1 MNLIEQKRPGEF
13 EITRQ
18 KFRDTEFK
26 KNNDVRYDKAT
37 NKYYAKKKPSSRG
50 SSGSNE
56 KKGDKKNEAE
66 PTKTPEVIPPFPNL
80 IVQNYENDIDADGNE
95 YYAALFTDNKSE
107 TFANQLKG
115 GEPVVSAHFY
125 PKGRVIVY
133 DSKLNQVGSGTYQV
147 FPAQNKIRIPIGDK
161 TYAVNIEN
169 QTSAYKNFLKTQSEY
184 LKSNQEKQE
193 KELGYQEK
201 NNLRLQLQSYTEYSG
216 FNNWDSLAAIGE
228 RVDKI
233 KSITNMKAQSKV
245 FDYFFKGLDIA
256 SKVYP
261 QLDYKPLIGNKP
273 APDFLK
279 TPEDSELGNYSK
291 KDLGDTGLWMK
302 GKYFYYIPN
311 ASTASSQSYSSRDL
325 TSAIDILLKDS
336 KLSGRTTDNQY
347 HALLDMYT
355 SYFITNPRVNEICK
369 NQNGEMQAGLE
380 SAANGLTKNV
390 EWRKLKQILVK
401 GDSTNKF
408 NTGRSSFCRS
418 SLGIPIRFK
427 TLFDLF
433 SELPG
438 KPRINKNMDDWRRQ
452 TGVLQEHNIMNTV
465 RKNLILEKKNR
476 DQKLLKET
484 VEIENRFQYVI
495 ESVGLT
501 DKSDIDRIVE
511 GVFYEMLYLENNGYN
526 REIMTE
532 NIQSIL
538 DALGSLF
545 GGTKN
550 AVISTFKEK
559 GIDYILSKL
568 GLSKNSYMGDFLAV
582 TFGNIDLKDIPRLFT
597 DCDFLTK
604 KIAESAPEAYLK
616 NIQDEKGFDN
626 VLMDYIR
633 NALYDVIRESDIVQK
648 LEERISGI
656 ICPIISGLS
665 TKFDDKLKSIKSSL
679 I

>member
-1 MNLIEQKRPGEF
+1 MKILKEQTAEELLNQGYVKLAS
-13 EITRQ
+13 
-18 KFRDTEFK
+18 DTEAKTK
-26 KNNDVRYDKAT
+26 KSQDWTV
-37 NKYYAKKKPSSRG
+37 KKVGGVWYGKQPIQPSEEPSNQFDDILLRSYTPVSDSKG
-50 SSGSNE
+50 REYISVSSNE
-56 KKGDKKNEAE
+56 DRYSLYSDSTAVS
-66 PTKTPEVIPPFPNL
+66 TT
-80 IVQNYENDIDADGNE
+80 
-95 YYAALFTDNKSE
+95 T
-107 TFANQLKG
+107 
-115 GEPVVSAHFY
+115 GEKYTYTVSPDWIY
-125 PKGRVIVY
+125 IYNGRVKEDMIPMY
-133 DSKLNQVGSGTYQV
+133 ETTYKRSRSIQQYIDS
-147 FPAQNKIRIPIGDK
+147 
-161 TYAVNIEN
+161 
-169 QTSAYKNFLKTQSEY
+169 
-184 LKSNQEKQE
+184 
-193 KELGYQEK
+193 
-201 NNLRLQLQSYTEYSG
+201 SG
-216 FNNWDSLAAIGE
+216 FNNWDNIVE
-228 RVDKI
+228 VTKRVDKI
-233 KSITNMKAQSKV
+233 KELLDRDCKSDVFYWFYENLRVASESYSELKSFLTDSEFMKALYSR
-245 FDYFFKGLDIA
+245 
-256 SKVYP
+256 
-261 QLDYKPLIGNKP
+261 KPK
-273 APDFLK
+273 
-279 TPEDSELGNYSK
+279 DSELGNYTK

-311 ASTASSQSYSSRDL
+311 KSTASSQSYDINDLNSAINILNADPKISSRM
-325 TSAIDILLKDS
+325 
-336 KLSGRTTDNQY
+336 TDNKY

-369 NQNGEMQAGLE
+369 NQNDERQERLE
-380 SAANGLTKNV
+380 SAANRLTKNE

-408 NTGRSSFCRS
+408 NTGRSLFCRS

-438 KPRINKNMDDWRRQ
+438 KPRIIRNMDDWRRQ
-452 TGVLQEHNIMNTV
+452 PGVLQEHNIMDTV

-476 DQKLLKET
+476 NQKLLKET

-495 ESVGLT
+495 ESVGLSN
-501 DKSDIDRIVE
+501 KSDVERIVE

-526 REIMTE
+526 REIMVE

-550 AVISTFKEK
+550 AVIATFKEK

-582 TFGNIDLKDIPRLFT
+582 TFGNVDLKDIPRLFT

-604 KIAESAPEAYLK
+604 KIAEAAPEAYLK

-665 TKFDDKLKSIKSSL
+665 TKFDDKLNSIKSSL

>member
-1 MNLIEQKRPGEF
+1 MKILKEQTTKEELLKQGYVKLESS
-13 EITRQ
+13 
-18 KFRDTEFK
+18 TEA
-26 KNNDVRYDKAT
+26 DD
-37 NKYYAKKKPSSRG
+37 KKKQGWDVTRVDGVWYGKNPRG
-50 SSGSNE
+50 SGGGG
-56 KKGDKKNEAE
+56 KKKKAE
-66 PTKTPEVIPPFPNL
+66 PTNTPEVTPPFPNL
-80 IVQNYENDIDADGNE
+80 IVQNYENDIDGDGNE
-95 YYAALFTDNKSE
+95 YYAALFTVNDS
-107 TFANQLKG
+107 
-115 GEPVVSAHFY
+115 VVSAHFY
-125 PKGRVIVY
+125 PKGKVIVS
-133 DSKLNQVGSGTYQV
+133 DSDLNRVGSGTYQV
-147 FPAQNKIRIPIGDK
+147 FPEQNKIRIQIGDK

-169 QTSAYKNFLKTQSEY
+169 QTSAYKNY
-184 LKSNQEKQE
+184 LKNQQDKQA

-261 QLDYKPLIGNKP
+261 QLDYKSLIGDKP
-273 APDFLK
+273 DSAYLK

-291 KDLGDTGLWMK
+291 KDLGDTGLWMR

-311 ASTASSQSYSSRDL
+311 TSTASSQSYSSSDL
-325 TSAIDILLKDS
+325 KSATDILLNDS

-369 NQNGEMQAGLE
+369 NQNGEMQARLE
-380 SAANGLTKNV
+380 TAANKLTKNV

-433 SELPG
+433 SELTG

-582 TFGNIDLKDIPRLFT
+582 TFGNVDLKDIPRLFT

-604 KIAESAPEAYLK
+604 KIAEAAPEAYLK